1 MSDTIQS
8 VKDLPE
14 VSFIDNDTLEA
25 MKTRMVANF
34 ESEWKRI
41 TGQEITLSPSDPNR
55 IMLYAIALELYQ
67 DEQYIDRAGKQDLI
81 KYSYG
86 EFLDNLGAGRGVTR
100 KQPSPAETTLRFTL
114 SEKRPAA
121 VGIPEGAKVTD
132 GNPQLLRHSRI
143 RGNPRRGNLC
153 RCEGTLHRERS
164 GRKRTAAGAGQCTG

>member
-100 KQPSPAETTLRFTL
+100 KQPVPCGNNTEVHSFRE
-114 SEKRPAA
+114 AA
-121 VGIPEGAKVTD
+121 CSRRHTGRNKGH
-132 GNPQLLRHSRI
+132 GRQPQLLRHSRI

>member
-81 KYSYG
+81 LLRRIPRQPRSRQGSNQKA
-86 EFLDNLGAGRGVTR
+86 AG
-100 KQPSPAETTLRFTL
+100 PC
-114 SEKRPAA
+114 
-121 VGIPEGAKVTD
+121 
-132 GNPQLLRHSRI
+132 GNNTEVHSFREATCSRRHTGRNKGHGRQPQLLRHGRI